1 MIRVIVF
8 QGIATVLATIAACV
22 FFGWHVVL
30 SAALGGLICVLPN
43 LLFAVRL
50 GIVAKFRSN
59 ESFQANFLIGGI
71 VKVFS
76 IAILIICVAKGYA
89 GLHWPSFL
97 LGLVMASQAVLFAL
111 WKKN

>member
-1 MIRVIVF
+1 MIRVVVF
-8 QGIATVLATIAACV
+8 QGVATILAMIAASV
-22 FFGWHVVL
+22 FFGWRVAL

-50 GIVAKFRSN
+50 KIIAKFHSN
-59 ESFQANFLIGGI
+59 ASFRANFLIGGI
-71 VKVFS
+71 VKVIS
-76 IAILIICVAKGYA
+76 IGLLIIFVAKGYA

-97 LGLVMASQAVLFAL
+97 LGLVMATQAVLFAF